1 MKRTKA
7 GVRKA
12 ASANSGM
19 FGSECR
25 PQTGRSGPCR
35 LPHPNPFPEEEA
47 GSVLTPYAIALPPGR
62 GQAACVLT
70 ALALLLLLAPT
81 AQAQPADQCAP
92 ALHAAERNWNTP
104 PGLLERIALVE
115 SGRLLPGGAVAWP
128 WTIDVAGRGA
138 YFDSKAAAIAAVQ
151 QAQAAG
157 VRSIDVGCMQVNLAI
172 HPGAFR
178 SLDEAFDPAANAD
191 YAARYLSSLY
201 RESGDWDVA
210 AGLYHSHTPELA
222 AEYRGRVAALG
233 HGLLTGIGGPQ
244 PLWVRV
250 LHQGRVRLAMA
261 GGGSLLVDINRQ
273 PGRPGRRRATPC
285 QVVAAFAPD
294 MAPSLGRAPFRV
306 TGCPGRR

>member
-1 MKRTKA
+1 MPDRPA
-7 GVRKA
+7 QRKA
-12 ASANSGM
+12 AYG
-19 FGSECR
+19 
-25 PQTGRSGPCR
+25 
-35 LPHPNPFPEEEA
+35 
-47 GSVLTPYAIALPPGR
+47 VI
-62 GQAACVLT
+62 V
-70 ALALLLLLAPT
+70 LALIVLLAP
-81 AQAQPADQCAP
+81 AARAQPADQCAP
-92 ALHAAERNWNTP
+92 ALRTAERTWNTP
-104 PGLLERIALVE
+104 LGLLDRIALVE

-128 WTIDVAGRGA
+128 WTIDVGGRGA

-191 YAARYLSSLY
+191 YAARYLSALN
-201 RESGDWDVA
+201 REAGDWDVA
-210 AGLYHSHTPELA
+210 VGLYHSHTPELA
-222 AEYRGRVAALG
+222 AEYRSRVAALG
-233 HGLLTGIGGPQ
+233 HGLLTGVGGPQ

-285 QVVAAFAPD
+285 QVAAAFAPD

-306 TGCPGRR
+306 AGCPGRR